1 MRTELH
7 RSLIRGQ
14 NRIGISVDELLLDA
28 ADFSVSV
35 LASIPSSS
43 RLFSQNPAKLPGMTA
58 GGDTLLRRQD
68 PSLFFSFFFILA
80 LFFFFTSGFQAV
92 REIDVPCSVKSFH
105 RVQNR
110 RKTLGVNMFSA

>member
-1 MRTELH
+1 M
-7 RSLIRGQ
+7 
-14 NRIGISVDELLLDA
+14 LDA
-28 ADFSVSV
+28 ADLSVSV
-35 LASIPSSS
+35 LASVPSSS
-43 RLFSQNPAKLPGMTA
+43 RLFSRNPAQLPGTTA
-58 GGDTLLRRQD
+58 DCDTLLRRQD
-68 PSLFFSFFFILA
+68 PS